1 MNRSPDYEMFDRC
14 NQTELLQI
22 LKRLGISVPPA
33 VPKETLIRVLLG
45 EEEPDANWANVMDSW
60 RHGIMGFLLDH
71 WEVVRSQLECP
82 AKSGDPRSCFQ
93 CIDAQVISCITQN
106 PNDENLIQLK
116 RKNEP

>member
-1 MNRSPDYEMFDRC
+1 MSPSPDYELLDRC
-14 NQTELLQI
+14 NETELLQI
-22 LKRLGISVPPA
+22 LKRLGIAVP
-33 VPKETLIRVLLG
+33 VGLPKETLINVLLG
-45 EEEPDANWANVMDSW
+45 EEEPDAAWANVMDSW

-82 AKSGDPRSCFQ
+82 AKSGDPRSCFN

-106 PNDENLIQLK
+106 PGDEHLIQLK